1 MSCEALRAAAQLV
14 DPHAI
19 ALYLEVP
26 RSQVVLLQAYFE
38 LYDGV
43 GTVRTIEGDKPI
55 VCVLTTPE
63 QLEDCLGV
71 LEAIREQVQWIVCEQ
86 GPAKVKD
93 IEP

>member
-1 MSCEALRAAAQLV
+1 M
-14 DPHAI
+14 

-43 GTVRTIEGDKPI
+43 GTVRTLEGNNPI

-63 QLEDCLGV
+63 QIEDCIGV
-71 LEAIREQVQWIVCEQ
+71 LQAIREQVQWNICKEV
-86 GPAKVKD
+86 PADPLRGTTDPRNV
-93 IEP
+93 